1 MTTYDNRLS
10 AIASYLQLALPN
22 APNIPRLPTFRAA
35 SKVKIPATNKIIQ
48 SAQRIVKG
56 KTSRGIQALSKKTG
70 RGDAAFSGLKA
81 NSEAVTKTVKSVMNS
96 KHKIINVTRNQQGV
110 EVIDVFNKQTNQ
122 GVRLIKETGE
132 FDTFINLNN

>member
-1 MTTYDNRLS
+1 MKY
-10 AIASYLQLALPN
+10 
-22 APNIPRLPTFRAA
+22 
-35 SKVKIPATNKIIQ
+35 KIHNT
-48 SAQRIVKG
+48 
-56 KTSRGIQALSKKTG
+56 
-70 RGDAAFSGLKA
+70 
-81 NSEAVTKTVKSVMNS
+81 S